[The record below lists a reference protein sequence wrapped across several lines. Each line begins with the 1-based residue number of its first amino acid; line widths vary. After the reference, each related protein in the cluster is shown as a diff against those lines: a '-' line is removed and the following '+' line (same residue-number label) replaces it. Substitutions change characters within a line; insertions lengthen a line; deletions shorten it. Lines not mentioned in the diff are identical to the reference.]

1 MGYRLPLLSLLC
13 APVLGAT
20 FASSGLARERPPRQD
35 DQAAVARAGP
45 ASTAAPAPPAADGL
59 APDLA
64 VRHVVSSYGRAIETR
79 DVELFRSLMPGITID
94 AERRLRESFR
104 TIKSQRVGTTI
115 DFIGIDGK
123 TATVRVSRDD
133 TIDGR
138 RMKPVQQ
145 VFHLVLLDDGWRIH
159 SLSAGR

>member
-1 MGYRLPLLSLLC
+1 
-13 APVLGAT
+13 LGT
-20 FASSGLARERPPRQD
+20 VFASSGLAHE
-35 DQAAVARAGP
+35 G
-45 ASTAAPAPPAADGL
+45 PPAADLL
-59 APDLA
+59 APDVE
-64 VRHVVSSYGRAIETR
+64 VRRVISSYGRAIEAQ
-79 DVELFRSLMPGITID
+79 DVELFRSLMPGITVD

-104 TIKSQRVGTTI
+104 TIQSQRVGMTLDVI
-115 DFIGIDGK
+115 EIGGK

>member
-1 MGYRLPLLSLLC
+1 MRHRLPLFPLSC
-13 APVLGAT
+13 APVLGAIL
-20 FASSGLARERPPRQD
+20 ASSALAREGVAPQD
-35 DQAAVARAGP
+35 EQAAVARAGP
-45 ASTAAPAPPAADGL
+45 ASTPAPLPAAADL
-59 APDLA
+59 RAPDLA
-64 VRHVVSSYGRAIETR
+64 VRHLISSYGRAIEAQ
-79 DVELFRSLMPGITID
+79 DVKLFRSLMPGITID

-104 TIKSQRVGTTI
+104 TIKSQRVGMTI
-115 DFIGIDGK
+115 DLIDIGGK
-123 TATVRVSRDD
+123 TATVRVSRGD

>member
-1 MGYRLPLLSLLC
+1 MRHRLPLLTLLS
-13 APVLGAT
+13 ALLLGAT
-20 FASSGLARERPPRQD
+20 LASSGLARE
-35 DQAAVARAGP
+35 GP
-45 ASTAAPAPPAADGL
+45 AAADL
-59 APDLA
+59 RAPDLA
-64 VRHVVSSYGRAIETR
+64 VRDVISRYGRAIEAQ

-104 TIKSQRVGTTI
+104 TIKSQRVGLTI
-115 DFIGIDGK
+115 DVIDFGGK
-123 TATVRVSRDD
+123 TATARVSRDD

-159 SLSAGR
+159 SLAASR